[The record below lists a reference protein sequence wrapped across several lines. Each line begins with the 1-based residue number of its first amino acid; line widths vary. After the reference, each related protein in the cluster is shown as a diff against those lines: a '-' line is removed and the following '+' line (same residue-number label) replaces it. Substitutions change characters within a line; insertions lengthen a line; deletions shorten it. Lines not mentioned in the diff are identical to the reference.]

1 MKKISFKTLHNLV
14 SKVDYINPESY
25 PITFTAD
32 DRRYEIGI
40 GEWWG
45 EDADEEFNERMGYYM
60 CTEDIQFLVEFFEE
74 EDKPMMLLDIQ
85 DPDMMEYNQIGTMLK
100 KKCKITSKSEI
111 FLDVERSFYGYY
123 DEDIDEYMNPGF
135 NVENLSQVLIRDIND
150 TFDNKDGVANSMD

>member
-14 SKVDYINPESY
+14 SEVDYINPESY
-25 PITFTAD
+25 PITFTVD

-40 GEWWG
+40 GNWWG
-45 EDADEEFNERMGYYM
+45 EDADEEFNERMDYYM
-60 CTEDIQFLVEFFEE
+60 CTEDIQFLVEFFED

-111 FLDVERSFYGYY
+111 FLDVERSFDGYY
-123 DEDIDEYMNPGF
+123 DEDLDEYMNPGF

-150 TFDNKDGVANSMD
+150 TFDNKDSVANSID